1 LPRYP
6 ARGLEH
12 ADRSPAPGPQRLAG
26 HDLRDDPEPPLRPR
40 DQLPHDRDS
49 GRPGHADAGLREFG
63 RHGVD
68 AGDDGPAAQLLRPHS
83 SRAVYLGSLAVP
95 ESSVIT
101 QQPGT
106 TTDTIIAPQ
115 ACVTW
120 RHPVPVRGRGKQGRT
135 NMPGPHHLAYDEAT
149 GKLNVGGITE
159 YTTAWNTYQTNL
171 ANAVAAA
178 GGNPFNLIVLDR
190 KLGTYNTP
198 GTTFIDPQVNTHRRW
213 ELRLSRHR

>member
-1 LPRYP
+1 MPTVPLPLVPNVWQVTTFGTIRNLPCDHVINYLTIGTP
-6 ARGLEH
+6 A
-12 ADRSPAPGPQRLAG
+12 
-26 HDLRDDPEPPLRPR
+26 DLVTQTQAFASSDATAWMQAMTAL
-40 DQLPHDRDS
+40 LPNYYVHT
-49 GRPGHADAGLREFG
+49 
-63 RHGVD
+63 
-68 AGDDGPAAQLLRPHS
+68 S